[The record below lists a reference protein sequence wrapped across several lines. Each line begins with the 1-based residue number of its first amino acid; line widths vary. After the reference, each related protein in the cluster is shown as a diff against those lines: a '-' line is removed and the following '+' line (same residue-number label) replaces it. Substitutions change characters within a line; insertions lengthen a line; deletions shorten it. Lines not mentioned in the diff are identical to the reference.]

1 MSVGIIQ
8 IGQCGNQ
15 IGLNIF
21 TNLISE
27 MKNSS
32 EYLSQL
38 ICDSYFTISKTSQF
52 QANSILID
60 MESKVID
67 KCLKLSEKNGFN
79 YLKENVIHKQS
90 GSGNNWAN
98 GFFYHGPSVEKYFVE
113 TFSKFSEKFDFL
125 DTCILINSLAG
136 GTGSGLGSYLAI
148 LMKDYFPEINL
159 LNIAV
164 WPNDS
169 GEVVVNSYNTLLS
182 ISENYKVSDLITVI
196 NNQEIFDICKN
207 IYKFKKIG
215 FENLNSIISKHL
227 INMMIPPSYNLNSYI
242 NNSNLKS
249 KTYQTNSF
257 LSEIIYAL
265 GINPKL
271 KFNQIIS
278 TPEIPPENLQFSNDS
293 WNSLAKRGLQMLR
306 TGSNESK
313 IDWSYYNTNDKVNIN
328 SLVEI
333 YRGRNIENIVNE
345 VNNNNINPTNNLY
358 KGKNSAKFDNVVNM
372 NDISL
377 IRKYCEEKNIKLY
390 GYKDEHCINNYDKHL
405 TILANSNLYCSNIKK
420 CLSKAY
426 EMYEYNA
433 FIHQYEKYGLKK
445 EDFIDAFSFC
455 EQIISDYN

>member
-21 TNLISE
+21 TNLLEE

-32 EYLSQL
+32 EYISQL
-38 ICDSYFTISKTSQF
+38 ISDAYFTISKSCQF
-52 QANSILID
+52 QANSLLID

-67 KCLKLSEKNGFN
+67 KCLKISEKNGFQ
-79 YLKENVIHKQS
+79 YLKENIIHKQS

-98 GFFYHGPSVEKYFVE
+98 GFFYHGPSVENIFVE
-113 TFSKFSEKFDFL
+113 NFAKFSEKFDYL
-125 DTCILINSLAG
+125 DSCILINSLAG
-136 GTGSGLGSYLAI
+136 GTGSGLGSYLSV

-215 FENLNSIISKHL
+215 FENLNSIISKHI
-227 INMMIPPSYNLNSYI
+227 INMMIPPSYNI
-242 NNSNLKS
+242 DNNNLKS
-249 KTYQTNSF
+249 KTYSINSF
-257 LSEIIYAL
+257 ISDIIYSL
-265 GINPKL
+265 GKNPKL

-278 TPEIPPENLQFSNDS
+278 TPEIPPENIQFTNDS
-293 WNSLAKRGLQMLR
+293 WNSLTKRGLQMLK

-313 IDWSYYNTNDKVNIN
+313 IDWNFFSNNMDKIKTN
-328 SLVEI
+328 SLIEI
-333 YRGRNIENIVNE
+333 YRGRNVENMVDDM
-345 VNNNNINPTNNLY
+345 NNNIIKQKPNLY
-358 KGKNSAKFDNVVNM
+358 KGKNNSKFENVNNM
-372 NDISL
+372 NDIS
-377 IRKYCEEKNIKLY
+377 IIKKYCNDMNIKEY
-390 GYKDEHCINNYDKHL
+390 RYKDENCINNYDKHL
-405 TILANSNLYCSNIKK
+405 TILANSNLYCTNIKK
-420 CLSKAY
+420 CLNKAY

-445 EDFIDAFSFC
+445 DDFIDAFSFC

>member
-1 MSVGIIQ
+1 
-8 IGQCGNQ
+8 
-15 IGLNIF
+15 
-21 TNLISE
+21 
-27 MKNSS
+27 
-32 EYLSQL
+32 
-38 ICDSYFTISKTSQF
+38 
-52 QANSILID
+52 
-60 MESKVID
+60 MEK
-67 KCLKLSEKNGFN
+67 
-79 YLKENVIHKQS
+79 
-90 GSGNNWAN
+90 A
-98 GFFYHGPSVEKYFVE
+98 FVE

-125 DTCILINSLAG
+125 DSCILINSLAG

-148 LMKDYFPEINL
+148 LMKDYFPEVNL

-215 FENLNSIISKHL
+215 FENLNSIISKHI
-227 INMMIPPSYNLNSYI
+227 INMMIPPSYNI
-242 NNSNLKS
+242 NNTNSNFRA
-249 KTYQTNSF
+249 KTYRVNSF
-257 LSEIIYAL
+257 ISDIIYSL

-278 TPEIPPENLQFSNDS
+278 TPEIPPENIQFTNDS

-313 IDWSYYNTNDKVNIN
+313 IDWSYYNVSDKVNVN
-328 SLVEI
+328 SLIEI
-333 YRGRNIENIVNE
+333 YRGRNVENIVDE
-345 VNNNNINPTNNLY
+345 VNNNIQSSLPNLY
-358 KGKNSAKFDNVVNM
+358 KGKNNAKFDNVTNM
-372 NDISL
+372 NDISM
-377 IRKYCEEKNIKLY
+377 IKKFCSEKNIKEFK
-390 GYKDEHCINNYDKHL
+390 YKDEHCINNYDKHL

-420 CLSKAY
+420 CLNKAY

-445 EDFIDAFSFC
+445 DDFIDAFSFC
-455 EQIISDYN
+455 EQIISDYNS

>member
-21 TNLISE
+21 NNLIEE

-38 ICDSYFTISKTSQF
+38 ICDSYFTISRTNKL
-52 QANSILID
+52 QANSLLID

-67 KCLKLSEKNGFN
+67 KCIKISEKNSWSYIQDN
-79 YLKENVIHKQS
+79 IIYKQS

-98 GFFYHGPSVEKYFVE
+98 GFFYHGPSVEKAFVE
-113 TFSKFSEKFDFL
+113 TLSKFSEKFDSL
-125 DTCILINSLAG
+125 DSCIIINSLAG
-136 GTGSGLGSYLAI
+136 GTGSGLGSYLAV

-182 ISENYKVSDLITVI
+182 ISENYKVSDLMTVI

-207 IYKFKKIG
+207 IYKLKKIG
-215 FENLNSIISKHL
+215 FEDLNSIISKHI
-227 INMMIPPSYNLNSYI
+227 INMMIPPSYNLN
-242 NNSNLKS
+242 NNNYKS
-249 KTYQTNSF
+249 KTYRINSF
-257 LSEIIYAL
+257 ISDIIYFL

-278 TPEIPPENLQFSNDS
+278 TPEVPPENLQFTNDS
-293 WNSLAKRGLQMLR
+293 WNSLSKRGLQILK

-313 IDWSYYNTNDKVNIN
+313 IDWSFYNNDKVNVN
-328 SLVEI
+328 SIIEI
-333 YRGRNIENIVNE
+333 YRGKNIQNMVDDE
-345 VNNNNINPTNNLY
+345 NNINNNMMNKQY
-358 KGKNSAKFDNVVNM
+358 KGKNNKFENVNNL
-372 NDISL
+372 NDISCL
-377 IRKYCEEKNIKLY
+377 KNYCNDMKIRESR
-390 GYKDEHCINNYDKHL
+390 YKDEHNINNYDKHL
-405 TILANSNLYCSNIKK
+405 TILANSNLYCKNIQK

-426 EMYEYNA
+426 DMYEYNA
-433 FIHQYEKYGLKK
+433 FIHQYEKYGLEKG
-445 EDFIDAFSFC
+445 DFIDAFSFC
-455 EQIISDYN
+455 EQIISDYK

>member
-21 TNLISE
+21 TNLLEE

-32 EYLSQL
+32 EYISQL
-38 ICDSYFTISKTSQF
+38 IADAYFTISKSCQF
-52 QANSILID
+52 QANSLLID

-67 KCLKLSEKNGFN
+67 KCFKFSEKNGFQ
-79 YLKENVIHKQS
+79 YPKENAIYKQS

-98 GFFYHGPSVEKYFVE
+98 GFFHHGPSVEKIFVE
-113 TFSKFSEKFDFL
+113 NFAKFSEKFDYL
-125 DTCILINSLAG
+125 DSCILINSLAG
-136 GTGSGLGSYLAI
+136 GTGSGLGSYLAV

-215 FENLNSIISKHL
+215 FENLNSIISKHI
-227 INMMIPPSYNLNSYI
+227 INMMIPPSYNLNTT
-242 NNSNLKS
+242 NLKS
-249 KTYQTNSF
+249 KTYRINSF
-257 LSEIIYAL
+257 ISDIIYAL

-271 KFNQIIS
+271 KFTQIIS
-278 TPEIPPENLQFSNDS
+278 TPEIPPENIQFTNDS
-293 WNSLAKRGLQMLR
+293 WNSLAKRGLQMLK

-313 IDWSYYNTNDKVNIN
+313 IDWSIFSNNTDKIKTN
-328 SLVEI
+328 SLIEI
-333 YRGRNIENIVNE
+333 YRGRNIENMLDDM
-345 VNNNNINPTNNLY
+345 NNNMINNGPNLY
-358 KGKNSAKFDNVVNM
+358 KGKNNSKFENVNNM
-372 NDISL
+372 NDIS
-377 IRKYCEEKNIKLY
+377 IIKKYCNDMNIKEY
-390 GYKDEHCINNYDKHL
+390 RYKDEHCINNYDKHL

-445 EDFIDAFSFC
+445 ADFIDAFSFC

>member
-38 ICDSYFTISKTSQF
+38 ICDSYFTISKNSQF

-67 KCLKLSEKNGFN
+67 KCLKLSEKNGFS
-79 YLKENVIHKQS
+79 YLKDNVIHKQS

-98 GFFYHGPSVEKYFVE
+98 GFFYHGPSVEKAFVE

-215 FENLNSIISKHL
+215 FENLNSIISKHI
-227 INMMIPPSYNLNSYI
+227 INMMIPPSYNLNSNI
-242 NNSNLKS
+242 NNNNLKS

-257 LSEIIYAL
+257 VSEIIYAL

-293 WNSLAKRGLQMLR
+293 WNSLTKRGLQMLR

-313 IDWSYYNTNDKVNIN
+313 IDWSYYNTNDKVNIH

-345 VNNNNINPTNNLY
+345 VNNNNTNTGNNLY
-358 KGKNSAKFDNVVNM
+358 KGKNNAKFDNVVNM

-377 IRKYCEEKNIKLY
+377 IKKYCEEKNIKSY

-445 EDFIDAFSFC
+445 DDFIDAFSFC